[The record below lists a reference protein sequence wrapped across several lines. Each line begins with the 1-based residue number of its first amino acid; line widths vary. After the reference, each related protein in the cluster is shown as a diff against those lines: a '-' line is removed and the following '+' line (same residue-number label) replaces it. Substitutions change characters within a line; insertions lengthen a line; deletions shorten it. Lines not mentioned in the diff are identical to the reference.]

1 MARRAVGGAL
11 VFIFL
16 AAIDGIAARPA
27 QAPVPPP
34 TSVADVLD
42 RLGAYLNAYGEQL
55 SRAVANERYKQ
66 GSRNGNN
73 YNEAILDS
81 EFGIIKVPNY
91 EGWLGFRDVIKVNGK
106 VVQDHETRLQEL
118 LFTPSPAALE
128 QARRIAEE
136 SARHNI
142 GAIKRNINNPA
153 LVLELFDRRNQP
165 RMHFVKTGDDTIDD
179 RHVWVLKFDEFK
191 KPTLIQTPQARDVPT
206 EGSLW
211 VDPIDGVLV
220 RAEVNIKGFFMA
232 GGFGASK
239 AQMRVYF
246 REDPRLKF
254 WVPSRLTETYQV
266 AGLGE
271 ITGDATYTNYRL
283 FGTSTQEQFN
293 EVR

>member
-1 MARRAVGGAL
+1 MVRRAAGYAL
-11 VFIFL
+11 LFL
-16 AAIDGIAARPA
+16 FTTTLRA
-27 QAPVPPP
+27 QAPALATPP
-34 TSVADVLD
+34 SLEDVLD
-42 RLGAYLNAYGEQL
+42 RLGAYLNAYADQL
-55 SRAVANERYKQ
+55 PRAVADERYKQ
-66 GSRNGNN
+66 GSRSGNN
-73 YNEAILDS
+73 YNEAILES

-91 EGWLGFRDVIKVNGK
+91 QGWLGFRDVLKVNGK
-106 VVQDHETRLQEL
+106 AVRDHETRLQEL

-136 SARHNI
+136 SARLNI
-142 GAIKRNINNPA
+142 GAIQRNINNPA

-165 RMHFVKTGDDTIDD
+165 RMHFVKTDEDTIDQ
-179 RHVWVLKFDEFK
+179 RRVWVLKFDEIK

-206 EGSLW
+206 EGALW
-211 VDPIDGVLV
+211 VDPITGVLV
-220 RAEVNIKGFFMA
+220 RAEVNIKGFFFA
-232 GGFGASK
+232 GGFGQSK
-239 AQMRVYF
+239 AQMRVTF
-246 REDPRLKF
+246 REDPKLKF